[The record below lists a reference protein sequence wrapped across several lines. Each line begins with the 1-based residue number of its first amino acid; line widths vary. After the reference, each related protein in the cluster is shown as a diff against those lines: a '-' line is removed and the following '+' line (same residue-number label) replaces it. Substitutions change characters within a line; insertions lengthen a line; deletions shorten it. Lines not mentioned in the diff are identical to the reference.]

1 MWAKAC
7 NGTVGDEELPHRFG
21 WQNVLQWSSAMAV
34 GPAQFWNG
42 FQSRDALK
50 PSRAPSWSKLI
61 SRWSLASPTI
71 EKIHWCFELFF
82 IAVPVRQSLFR
93 RLVEEGKMATY
104 PRPASRHRILF
115 ERGLVLPAGQFPE
128 TNSSRSFELKSRHT
142 PLHYFLDFFPG
153 IMGCAVAIS
162 CYIPHVQK
170 IEVTLPYL
178 GVHSR
183 SPMVDDR
190 LVTYAN

>member
-1 MWAKAC
+1 
-7 NGTVGDEELPHRFG
+7 
-21 WQNVLQWSSAMAV
+21 
-34 GPAQFWNG
+34 
-42 FQSRDALK
+42 
-50 PSRAPSWSKLI
+50 
-61 SRWSLASPTI
+61 
-71 EKIHWCFELFF
+71 
-82 IAVPVRQSLFR
+82 
-93 RLVEEGKMATY
+93 MATY
-104 PRPASRHRILF
+104 PRPASRHRILL
-115 ERGLVLPAGQFPE
+115 EGGLVLLAGQFPE
-128 TNSSRSFELKSRHT
+128 TNSPRSFELKSRHT

-190 LVTYAN
+190 LVTYAKQITSIFPVISAVCKTAADDYLMCNILRIVTIHGGESD